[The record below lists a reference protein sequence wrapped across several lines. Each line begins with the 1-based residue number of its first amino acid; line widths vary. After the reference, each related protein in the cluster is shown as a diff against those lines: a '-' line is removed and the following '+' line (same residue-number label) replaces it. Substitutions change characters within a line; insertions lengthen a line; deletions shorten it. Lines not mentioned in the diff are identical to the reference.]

1 MLIRDRI
8 DTGLIEANDRAAVGP
23 VAKRLAVASRDV
35 DLVADCDIFQKAE
48 MGVAMRGV
56 DRDAALDR
64 KSVV

>member
-35 DLVADCDIFQKAE
+35 DLVADCDIFQINVFLLHGSLLKKI
-48 MGVAMRGV
+48 R
-56 DRDAALDR
+56 LL
-64 KSVV
+64 